1 MVIKK
6 NIDKIYTSFLVAH
19 LFLWVLVPSISN
31 VNLPLDTI
39 EALAWGTNL
48 DWGFNKHPP
57 FSAFAVETFYLIF
70 GSKDWAY
77 YLLSQI
83 FLLIGFVYVW
93 KLSNELI
100 NDKINSLISVLLL
113 EGIFFYNFT
122 SPEFNVN
129 VSQIPFW
136 SLTCYYFWRGLQFNK
151 RFDWLL
157 FSIFS
162 ALGFLS
168 KYLFIYLLISI
179 FLFFIFKIKKHKKFI
194 QNYFFSIIISL
205 IILTP
210 HFIWLFK
217 NNFVTVFYGINRS
230 HLVEPQLIEHLIN
243 PLVFLLKQLIIII
256 PFLLM
261 AVSLLK
267 KFKID
272 LKKKKLK
279 RTFFCSQLRFYLY
292 F

>member
-1 MVIKK
+1 MVIK

-77 YLLSQI
+77 YLISQI

-113 EGIFFYNFT
+113 EGIFF
-122 SPEFNVN
+122 
-129 VSQIPFW
+129 
-136 SLTCYYFWRGLQFNK
+136 
-151 RFDWLL
+151 
-157 FSIFS
+157 
-162 ALGFLS
+162 
-168 KYLFIYLLISI
+168 
-179 FLFFIFKIKKHKKFI
+179 
-194 QNYFFSIIISL
+194 
-205 IILTP
+205 IIL
-210 HFIWLFK
+210 H
-217 NNFVTVFYGINRS
+217 
-230 HLVEPQLIEHLIN
+230 PQN
-243 PLVFLLKQLIIII
+243 ST
-256 PFLLM
+256 LM
-261 AVSLLK
+261 
-267 KFKID
+267 
-272 LKKKKLK
+272 
-279 RTFFCSQLRFYLY
+279 
-292 F
+292 